1 MWHIIRSTAPYSLGN
16 TSSTILFR
24 LSRQPSG
31 TRTSS
36 TDTRSHPRWLQPR
49 VESIAGTG
57 SDRKL
62 IAMARFATLTT
73 ATCLLLLLFLAAAIS
88 GVAGARK
95 LKSAEKSQMSSAE
108 EAEMESRE
116 EPEATLWASSA
127 ENDEVID
134 TEPLPARAE
143 VGRVVGRA
151 RGVRVL
157 PSRPAGDGTPPGD
170 MVLVVDPVQ

>member
-1 MWHIIRSTAPYSLGN
+1 
-16 TSSTILFR
+16 
-24 LSRQPSG
+24 
-31 TRTSS
+31 
-36 TDTRSHPRWLQPR
+36 
-49 VESIAGTG
+49 
-57 SDRKL
+57 
-62 IAMARFATLTT
+62 
-73 ATCLLLLLFLAAAIS
+73 
-88 GVAGARK
+88 
-95 LKSAEKSQMSSAE
+95 MSSAE

-143 VGRVVGRA
+143 EVGRVVGRA

-170 MVLVVDPVQ
+170 MVPVVDPVQ